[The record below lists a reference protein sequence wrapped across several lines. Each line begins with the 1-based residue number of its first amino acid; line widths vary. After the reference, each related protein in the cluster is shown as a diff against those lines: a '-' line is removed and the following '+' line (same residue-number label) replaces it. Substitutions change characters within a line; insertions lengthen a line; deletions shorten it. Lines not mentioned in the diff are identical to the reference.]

1 MSKITWFLLFLS
13 ISVIMTF
20 MVDAYISSLSGISV
34 PGITVPSRMEINNLA
49 DFWNAVVNFFTIYM
63 RIAFFQIPDVPFLIN
78 IFFIIANAGMIYSII
93 K

>member
-13 ISVIMTF
+13 ISVLMTF
-20 MVDAYISSLSGISV
+20 MVDAYIGSLSGISV

-49 DFWNAVVNFFTIYM
+49 DFWNAIVNFFTIYM